1 MMLCCGKTQTAC
13 NDDYCMQFVFYRNKS
28 LKANTRNAVMC
39 FTVHKTSHQMTCVSC
54 FSTTK
59 SFQCLKCPFFLS
71 LICAESNNK
80 ENPDG
85 KDHKSRVLFSAID
98 DSELFTDKMELYE
111 DEKSKS
117 VNTVLHRYTHS
128 GSIQKSSGQEP
139 KVG

>member
-1 MMLCCGKTQTAC
+1 MLSCVLLCIKPP
-13 NDDYCMQFVFYRNKS
+13 
-28 LKANTRNAVMC
+28 TRWPVSVVLVQQNPFSVWNA
-39 FTVHKTSHQMTCVSC
+39 
-54 FSTTK
+54 
-59 SFQCLKCPFFLS
+59 LFLS

-80 ENPDG
+80 EDPDG